1 MAFFLFISS
10 DFWTLGVS
18 LDVRIKL
25 SPEAYEFLLLQ
36 VPNGLTARKA
46 LEHAQLIRSRMNR
59 QPLRYEFDCDDDV
72 AALLL
77 RFAQRYC
84 PEAVTDIEFALRI
97 AREEKASAKRRGFF
111 WG

>member
-1 MAFFLFISS
+1 M
-10 DFWTLGVS
+10 
-18 LDVRIKL
+18 DVRIKL

-36 VPNGLTARKA
+36 VPDGLTARKA
-46 LEHAQLIRSRMNR
+46 LEHAQLIRSRMNT

-77 RFAQRYC
+77 RFARRYC
-84 PEAVTDIEFALRI
+84 PEAVTNIEFALRA
-97 AREEKASAKRRGFF
+97 AREEKAPAREEKPPVKRRGFF